1 MKLVQRLSGRWFTEA
16 LAICAAVA
24 LAGSGP
30 AFGLGRSMAD
40 ENICDAVEDAMQRD
54 RAVPY
59 DPIDLSCADGIVTLT
74 GTANNILA
82 KRRATRLAE
91 TIKGVR
97 AVVNR
102 MKVKPL
108 TDRSGPELED
118 DVLAALV
125 SDPAADSYEVT
136 AEADS
141 DGHVTLRGT
150 VDSWQEK
157 QLAKK
162 VVMGVKGV
170 TSITN
175 NIEVNYRAERA
186 DSEIRPEIMKA
197 LQRDALVDERM
208 IDVDV
213 DDGKVKLS
221 GTVGSAAERRQA
233 VWNAWVAGVDEV
245 DDSELKVRE
254 HARDEDRRERAY
266 TLKSGDEIRE
276 AIKDANAFD
285 PRVESDNV
293 EPSVTGS
300 VVTLRGTVESLK
312 AKHAAAEN
320 ARNTVGVSRVLNRLK
335 VRPVVQRTNKQLER
349 DVREALSRDP
359 YVDRYK
365 ITVNV
370 VDGTAYLAGSVD
382 SYFEKAQAEDVVTR
396 IKGIVDVSNALVV
409 TNPSWPVVYNPYIH
423 DWYVYD
429 YGWHD
434 YDPAY
439 VAKSDEEIKEDI
451 DDELWWSPFVDA
463 DQVDVSVED
472 GVATL
477 NGAVDSWYERHAAVE
492 NALEGGAIAVD
503 NNLNVL
509 E

>member
-1 MKLVQRLSGRWFTEA
+1 MKLLQRLSGNWSTGT
-16 LAICAAVA
+16 LAVCAAVA
-24 LAGSGP
+24 LACSGP
-30 AFGLGRSMAD
+30 AFGLGKTMTD

-54 RAVPY
+54 QAVPY
-59 DPIDLSCADGIVTLT
+59 DPIDLSCADGIVTMT

-82 KRRATRLAE
+82 KKRATRLAE
-91 TIKGVR
+91 TVKGVR

-102 MKVKPL
+102 IKVKPL
-108 TDRSGPELED
+108 KDRSAAEIQD
-118 DVLAALV
+118 DVRAALV
-125 SDPAADSYEVT
+125 ADPAADSYEVR

-150 VDSWQEK
+150 VESWQEK
-157 QLAKK
+157 QLAEK
-162 VVMGVKGV
+162 VAMGVKGV

-175 NIEVNYRAERA
+175 NIEVNYRMERT
-186 DSEIRPEIMKA
+186 DDEIKPEIMRA
-197 LQRDALVDERM
+197 LQRDALVDHRM

-221 GTVGSAAERRQA
+221 GEVGSAAERRQA
-233 VWNAWVAGVDEV
+233 VWNTWVAGVDEV
-245 DDSELKVRE
+245 DDSELEIRE
-254 HARDEDRRERAY
+254 KARDKDRRKKAY
-266 TLKSGDEIRE
+266 TLKSEDEIRD

-293 EPSVTGS
+293 EPKVTGS

-335 VRPVVQRTNKQLER
+335 VRPIVQRTNKQLEG

-359 YVDRYK
+359 YVDRYE

-409 TNPSWPVVYNPYIH
+409 TSPGWPVVYNPYIY

-429 YGWHD
+429 YGWYD
-434 YDPAY
+434 YNPAY
-439 VAKSDEEIKEDI
+439 IAKSDEEIKEDI
-451 DDELWWSPFVDA
+451 NDELWWSPFVDA
-463 DQVDVSVED
+463 DQVTVLVND

-477 NGAVDSWYERHAAVE
+477 NGAVDSWYERHSAAE